1 MLTQP
6 NKISDTIFFK
16 IEDGNF
22 DEVREIIKSN
32 PEVLNQKDQ
41 FGVTPIFRVI
51 AKGDLEFLKELIV
64 SHPEVLKQRDPNKLS
79 PVFYAIRFNNL
90 EFLKEL
96 IVSHPEVLKQRDP
109 NKLSP
114 VFYAI
119 ARNNFEAVEVI
130 IKSNPKTL
138 KQTNLCSETPILY
151 LFRNYDYKPLKE
163 NKDLLKFIFKKQFKR
178 DLEDEEIKNLVDFV
192 QNFNFLKLFYNELGQ
207 GFYNN
212 QLDKLFPSFLPN
224 KADLADGFKKDLVE
238 TYEKILQPEIPSI
251 PFQDDNGG
259 NKSLHIY
266 KAGLGGHSAYFIFH
280 FDDDAKQLTSISYC
294 DGNKYFDYQK
304 IDNSS
309 FINGIRTFKLKDP
322 KSFIDSTLTKEQFFQ
337 EFVKKTSQ
345 GKDYLFFSKEDLSDE
360 KLAQKQ
366 IGGIEF
372 SEIIGSIPLKPQ
384 SRSNCTLKS
393 LNTLAKFVLE
403 VTKGGEIFTFDPT
416 TSKQGGGGY
425 EAYKELKQQIVD
437 NATEK
442 LIESAK
448 IIEKDFTRETEAFE
462 RIFDFL
468 DRSFVKEGNKKDGS
482 TTKFLSITNPKFHN
496 FMAQI
501 MKAKICSDDKEFR
514 QKLNSEDLKNYLNF
528 IFHNNINFDE
538 IEIEKTGS
546 LLAEKN
552 VKIDG
557 FLDQKFPSF
566 EVKNSFV
573 KLVLEYGNQE
583 QRSDFMQ
590 QILHLDSDK
599 RDKFFEGLKDEIL
612 ALIIRETEERKSKLR
627 EGDSG
632 QISLDSP
639 SSSEDS
645 SEKSKQNAGG
655 VSLFDCV
662 RVEEF
667 YQVGV
672 GEKRLR
678 EEGGA
683 SSEIDEVKKDP
694 FACERIEKKLR
705 ECDFG
710 EEKVD
715 GKNNS
720 NDRDKGN
727 EGAGLSPRIVG
738 ADGVVGREFTP

>member
-6 NKISDTIFFK
+6 NEINDTIFFK
-16 IEDGNF
+16 IEDGDF

-32 PEVLNQKDQ
+32 PEVLNHKDQ
-41 FGVTPIFRVI
+41 FGVTPIFHLVL
-51 AKGDLEFLKELIV
+51 KDNLEFLKEIIV
-64 SHPEVLKQRDPNKLS
+64 SHPEVLKQKDRRELS
-79 PVFYAIRFNNL
+79 PIFYAISINNIEAL
-90 EFLKEL
+90 ETIIEA
-96 IVSHPEVLKQRDP
+96 HPE
-109 NKLSP
+109 
-114 VFYAI
+114 A
-119 ARNNFEAVEVI
+119 
-130 IKSNPKTL
+130 L
-138 KQTNLCSETPILY
+138 KQTSQFGETLILT
-151 LFRNYDYKPLKE
+151 LIQKYDYQPSKE
-163 NKDLLKFIFKKQFKR
+163 NKDLLKFTFKKQFNR
-178 DLEDEEIKNLVDFV
+178 DLNDEEIENLVDFV
-192 QNFNFLKLFYNELGQ
+192 QNFNFLKLSFDELGQ
-207 GFYNN
+207 GFYDN
-212 QLDKLFPSFLPN
+212 QFEKLLPSFLPN

-238 TYEKILQPEIPSI
+238 IYEKILQPEIPSI

-266 KAGLGGHSAYFIFH
+266 KAGLGRHSTYFIFH
-280 FDDDAKQLTSISYC
+280 FDEDAKQLTSISYC
-294 DGNKYFDYQK
+294 DGNECFADQE
-304 IDNSS
+304 IDNSGY
-309 FINGIRTFKLKDP
+309 IYGVRTFKLKDP
-322 KSFIDSTLTKEQFFQ
+322 ISFADSTLIKEFFQ
-337 EFVKKTSQ
+337 DFVKKTSQ
-345 GKDYLFFSKEDLSDE
+345 GKDFEDFYKEEISPY
-360 KLAQKQ
+360 KLAQNK

-372 SEIIGSIPLKPQ
+372 SEIISATPIKPQ
-384 SRSNCTLKS
+384 SRLNCTLKS
-393 LNTLAKFVLE
+393 LNSLVKFVLE

-416 TSKQGGGGY
+416 TSKQGGEAY

-448 IIEKDFTRETEAFE
+448 IVEKDFTRETEAFE

-501 MKAKICSDDKEFR
+501 MKAKICSDDEEFR
-514 QKLNSEDLKNYLNF
+514 QKLNSEDLKNYLYF
-528 IFHNNINFDE
+528 IFQNNIDFDE
-538 IEIEKTGS
+538 IEIKKTGS
-546 LLAEKN
+546 LLAEKD

-573 KLVLEYGNQE
+573 KLILEYGNQE

-590 QILHLDSDK
+590 QISHLDSDK
-599 RDKFFEGLKDEIL
+599 RGKFFEGLKDEIL

-639 SSSEDS
+639 SSSEAS

-655 VSLFDCV
+655 VSLFDCI

-672 GEKRLR
+672 GEKRPR
-678 EEGGA
+678 EEDGA

-694 FACERIEKKLR
+694 FCCVRIEKKLR
-705 ECDFG
+705 EGDFG

-727 EGAGLSPRIVG
+727 DGAGLSPRIVG